1 MAVVELHKASTLD
14 SYVNNKE
21 KSTTRTSS
29 IRKMWQD
36 LESEGK
42 CESIESEDTNEIENE
57 SPKNQNQ
64 EAVDNRLCLKRS
76 PSLDVPAKER
86 VRKVFHDWGS
96 KSFEGHTQYS
106 SRMNNCSRA
115 ESVFIRR
122 VYGRQAVLD
131 LLAKFMRERK
141 TEVEDLLKNQF
152 VSNFPHRPRIQSL
165 LKGRFLRNKRFA
177 EDQKQASVAESELG
191 LLRQTHSV
199 SDIRKGFLSKLN
211 NYEKNASEVNDN
223 IRQAEEIVHEIG
235 EEFETT
241 NLTSKQEAYNPQQL
255 SSQAGERH
263 DDEDDDDDDD
273 DFIMQY
279 EERDD
284 SVEETNQITYHAEFP
299 QGSQSNEEVRLHPL
313 HTSTDSLNWQEISH
327 AEEEWDES
335 DSEEDEDDDSEWH
348 HLTRTNSDEGID
360 VNSPVRS
367 DSQEWIET
375 LESRS
380 NAFYWFDDDDN
391 NDSRL
396 ELTQLTNRRTVSNL
410 LQSDFGARLNHL
422 LMQSYVNRQN
432 QAFESQNEAV
442 DSSSVV
448 IPKTEE
454 EREIINGLR
463 VDMDA
468 LQERM
473 NEMQRMLEA
482 CVDMQKSVHQE
493 LNSALNQSSSCYLC
507 CDDGFE
513 SLPEERSGVH
523 MCICS
528 KCAQKINWSKLKES
542 VR

>member
-1 MAVVELHKASTLD
+1 M
-14 SYVNNKE
+14 
-21 KSTTRTSS
+21 
-29 IRKMWQD
+29 
-36 LESEGK
+36 
-42 CESIESEDTNEIENE
+42 
-57 SPKNQNQ
+57 
-64 EAVDNRLCLKRS
+64 
-76 PSLDVPAKER
+76 
-86 VRKVFHDWGS
+86 
-96 KSFEGHTQYS
+96 
-106 SRMNNCSRA
+106 
-115 ESVFIRR
+115 
-122 VYGRQAVLD
+122 
-131 LLAKFMRERK
+131 
-141 TEVEDLLKNQF
+141 
-152 VSNFPHRPRIQSL
+152 
-165 LKGRFLRNKRFA
+165 
-177 EDQKQASVAESELG
+177 
-191 LLRQTHSV
+191 
-199 SDIRKGFLSKLN
+199 N

-396 ELTQLTNRRTVSNL
+396 ELTQLTNR
-410 LQSDFGARLNHL
+410 
-422 LMQSYVNRQN
+422 
-432 QAFESQNEAV
+432 
-442 DSSSVV
+442 
-448 IPKTEE
+448 
-454 EREIINGLR
+454 
-463 VDMDA
+463 
-468 LQERM
+468 
-473 NEMQRMLEA
+473 
-482 CVDMQKSVHQE
+482 
-493 LNSALNQSSSCYLC
+493 
-507 CDDGFE
+507 
-513 SLPEERSGVH
+513 
-523 MCICS
+523 
-528 KCAQKINWSKLKES
+528 
-542 VR
+542 